1 MAAFGAGPF
10 LFFFL
15 NEFSDSMFFD
25 IFLVLNHTHGIFR
38 IVTLVQA
45 FHPGAWEFIAIVAK
59 SGFELLSLFAHSY
72 PAAYARF

>member
-1 MAAFGAGPF
+1 MAALWTGPF
-10 LFFFL
+10 FFFFSD
-15 NEFSDSMFFD
+15 EFSNSMLFN